1 MLRSRIFRSKGIAI
15 CWLVLITILFFLPGS
30 ALPKETWFSKIYI
43 DKWVH
48 TGFFVALLFL
58 WRSAFGST
66 AKGYNVWLFIL
77 ALLYGLAVEFVQK
90 WWVPN
95 RDFDYYD
102 LLFDASGAAIGLG
115 IWYWVYKKNK
125 PL

>member
-1 MLRSRIFRSKGIAI
+1 MAV
-15 CWLVLITILFFLPGS
+15 CWLVFITLLFFLPGS
-30 ALPKETWFSKIYI
+30 ALPKETWFSKIHI

-48 TGFFVALLFL
+48 TGFFVVLLFL
-58 WRSAFGST
+58 WRSAFEWNG
-66 AKGYNVWLFIL
+66 KGYNVLLFL
-77 ALLYGLAVEFVQK
+77 VAVTYGLLVEFVQK

-102 LLFDASGAAIGLG
+102 LLFDASGSILGLVV
-115 IWYWVYKKNK
+115 WSWAYKKNK